1 MTDREKTGRH
11 AVEESCLCGTAE
23 AAEGTALLDIR
34 NLHVSFP
41 TSRGVVPAVVAV
53 DLDVRRGEIV
63 GLVGESGCGKSVTSL
78 AVMGLVASPGQVR
91 GEIRLDGRELTA
103 LTEKEM
109 ARIRGCDAAMIFQE
123 PMTSLNPVLTV
134 GRQVSEA
141 LLIHSSMGADEARRR
156 GVELFALCGIPEA
169 RSRYD
174 AFPHQLSGGLR
185 QRAMIAMALACR
197 PALLIADEPTTALD
211 VTVQAQIL
219 DLMND
224 LKDRFGSSI
233 LLITHA
239 LGVIAETAQR
249 VVVMYAGRVV
259 EEADVE
265 PLFAEP
271 LHPYTQGLLR
281 SIPRLDCDRDRL
293 DVIPGVVPNPLEF
306 PPGCRFHNRCDRAF
320 DRCCREEPPLYL
332 LGGRSVRC
340 WLYEDD
346 GRKEASRDD

>member
-185 QRAMIAMALACR
+185 QRAMIAMALACE
-197 PALLIADEPTTALD
+197 PSLLIADEPTTALD
-211 VTVQAQIL
+211 VTIQAQIL
-219 DLMND
+219 DLMKS
-224 LKDRFGSSI
+224 LRDRLGSAI
-233 LLITHA
+233 LLITHD
-239 LGVIAETAQR
+239 LGVVAETCDR
-249 VVVMYAGRVV
+249 VNVMYAGRIQERATVF
-259 EEADVE
+259 D
-265 PLFAEP
+265 LFERP
-271 LHPYTQGLLR
+271 GHPYTQGLLR
-281 SIPRLDCDRDRL
+281 SVPGGGARGQRLYA
-293 DVIPGVVPNPLEF
+293 IPGMVPHLLRLPTGCPFHPRCERALPL
-306 PPGCRFHNRCDRAF
+306 CR
-320 DRCCREEPPLYL
+320 REEPPLATV
-332 LGGRSVRC
+332 GEGHQVRC
-340 WLYEDD
+340 WLADH
-346 GRKEASRDD
+346 GREGRGER